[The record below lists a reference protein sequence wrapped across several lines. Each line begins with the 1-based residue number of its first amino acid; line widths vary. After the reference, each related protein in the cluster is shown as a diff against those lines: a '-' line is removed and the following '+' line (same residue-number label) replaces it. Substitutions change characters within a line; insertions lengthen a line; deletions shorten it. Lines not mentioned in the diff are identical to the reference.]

1 MSTHLRNIDHAAVER
16 TAIPET
22 IFRTAQAAVTDWIGK
37 ETPSFQRVEERAL
50 WVDSPFAAHFVQA
63 VTFAGSVIIP
73 TLDELSGVEVG
84 AAIAFIV
91 DSLTIEHQRTA
102 HSVDIWQ
109 AIKGHHV
116 SNDGAHHIRDRRAA
130 RYFDNGFV
138 GDDFVDRRCLRRI
151 GPRGLHAAPGRT
163 GSPGDNRAGS
173 GSGTFEFLNKRS
185 TAADANI
192 PCSPSGGL
200 PSTAR
205 IYLPLYCV
213 MMSSKTSP
221 RLGSGGSH
229 QSIVIIEGNQ
239 GKDDVLRQWVSGADK
254 DSVQQVHSRP
264 WNPYHRNAG
273 FVLQRPGN
281 LWCHSRA
288 PNPSDVAARLQYL
301 RKLRRVTP

>member
-22 IFRTAQAAVTDWIGK
+22 IFRTAQAAVTRLDWKRNAIIPACGGTGVIGG
-37 ETPSFQRVEERAL
+37 R
-50 WVDSPFAAHFVQA
+50 PFAAHFVQA

-151 GPRGLHAAPGRT
+151 GPRGLHAAPGRA

-185 TAADANI
+185 TAADTEHPLLAQR
-192 PCSPSGGL
+192 
-200 PSTAR
+200 R
-205 IYLPLYCV
+205 ITFYCEDIFAIV
-213 MMSSKTSP
+213 LRDDVFKDFF

-229 QSIVIIEGNQ
+229 QSIVVIEGNQ

-254 DSVQQVHSRP
+254 RFGTAGAFQTVD
-264 WNPYHRNAG
+264 PYHRNAG

-288 PNPSDVAARLQYL
+288 
-301 RKLRRVTP
+301 

>member
-1 MSTHLRNIDHAAVER
+1 MTRLDWERN
-16 TAIPET
+16 AIIPACGGT
-22 IFRTAQAAVTDWIGK
+22 GVIGG
-37 ETPSFQRVEERAL
+37 R
-50 WVDSPFAAHFVQA
+50 PFAAHFVQA

-151 GPRGLHAAPGRT
+151 GSRGLHAAPDAQVPCAIIALAPAAARLSFSINGR
-163 GSPGDNRAGS
+163 P
-173 GSGTFEFLNKRS
+173 LLIQ
-185 TAADANI
+185 NI

-213 MMSSKTSP
+213 MMSSKTSSAQVP
-221 RLGSGGSH
+221 AAA
-229 QSIVIIEGNQ
+229 I
-239 GKDDVLRQWVSGADK
+239 KVS
-254 DSVQQVHSRP
+254 S
-264 WNPYHRNAG
+264 
-273 FVLQRPGN
+273 
-281 LWCHSRA
+281 
-288 PNPSDVAARLQYL
+288 
-301 RKLRRVTP
+301 

>member
-1 MSTHLRNIDHAAVER
+1 MTRLDWERN
-16 TAIPET
+16 AIIPACGGT
-22 IFRTAQAAVTDWIGK
+22 GVIGG
-37 ETPSFQRVEERAL
+37 R
-50 WVDSPFAAHFVQA
+50 PFAAHFVQA

-91 DSLTIEHQRTA
+91 DWLTIEHQRTA

-151 GPRGLHAAPGRT
+151 GSRGLHAAPGRA

-185 TAADANI
+185 TAAD
-192 PCSPSGGL
+192 
-200 PSTAR
+200 TEH
-205 IYLPLYCV
+205 PLLAQRRV
-213 MMSSKTSP
+213 NTVAHAT
-221 RLGSGGSH
+221 R
-229 QSIVIIEGNQ
+229 Q
-239 GKDDVLRQWVSGADK
+239 LRQLHGFQRLPDAFFGDIPPQRHVGEEGIR
-254 DSVQQVHSRP
+254 QH
-264 WNPYHRNAG
+264 HRILLHHCHA
-273 FVLQRPGN
+273 LAQR
-281 LWCHSRA
+281 A
-288 PNPSDVAARLQYL
+288 
-301 RKLRRVTP
+301 VT

>member
-1 MSTHLRNIDHAAVER
+1 MTRLDWERN
-16 TAIPET
+16 AIIPACGGT
-22 IFRTAQAAVTDWIGK
+22 GG
-37 ETPSFQRVEERAL
+37 L
-50 WVDSPFAAHFVQA
+50 WAGRPFAAHFVQA

-73 TLDELSGVEVG
+73 TLDELFHIRVG

-151 GPRGLHAAPGRT
+151 GPRGLHAAQDAQVPAIIALAPAAARLSFSINGR
-163 GSPGDNRAGS
+163 PLLIQD
-173 GSGTFEFLNKRS
+173 
-185 TAADANI
+185 I

-213 MMSSKTSP
+213 MMSSKTS
-221 RLGSGGSH
+221 SA
-229 QSIVIIEGNQ
+229 
-239 GKDDVLRQWVSGADK
+239 WV
-254 DSVQQVHSRP
+254 P
-264 WNPYHRNAG
+264 
-273 FVLQRPGN
+273 
-281 LWCHSRA
+281 
-288 PNPSDVAARLQYL
+288 AAAI
-301 RKLRRVTP
+301 KVSS